1 MVLKTILIADD
12 EESLRILVRTT
23 LEDQRNQILEA
34 SDGAEA
40 LRLAKEKRP
49 DLLVLD
55 WNMPKMTGPEVIKEL
70 RGDAETAEIPFILL
84 TAASQGSDRTTGLKL
99 GALAYLVKPFSPLQL
114 LHAATN
120 FAEKVLRGAV
130 HRHFLP
136 AEAGLDPAKERGDLR
151 VGPVELR
158 EAVVPHQAGAHGNV
172 GAERCRGDRRRG
184 LGGQGWKRSD
194 ADDG

>member
-1 MVLKTILIADD
+1 MRLCGDKSFIVELKTVLIADD

-23 LEDQRNQILEA
+23 LDEPAYRILEA
-34 SDGAEA
+34 SDGASA
-40 LRLAKEKRP
+40 LQLARSERP

-114 LHAATN
+114 LQTVEQILAQSTSR
-120 FAEKVLRGAV
+120 AE
-130 HRHFLP
+130 
-136 AEAGLDPAKERGDLR
+136 
-151 VGPVELR
+151 
-158 EAVVPHQAGAHGNV
+158 
-172 GAERCRGDRRRG
+172 
-184 LGGQGWKRSD
+184 
-194 ADDG
+194 